1 MVLNRIISHQYAPP
15 EVAVML
21 SAPTSKGI
29 QETSKG
35 IQENSAVR
43 VRNQPN
49 SDTSVRTVDQMEQQ
63 LDYVV
68 DLIASDRATGN
79 ASVDQ
84 IFATPPTSSV
94 HNAALRFSVILTCRS
109 QGLELRSL
117 LASAKECLS
126 RLEGEHELILVDA
139 VWHNSSV
146 EACRELGISLAVA
159 PRNRLG
165 SMRAIGAR
173 NATGDV
179 LTFVDVENAAALKC
193 LPDHLNQLTKGCD
206 AVQSDQSYCPVVLSK
221 PVEKENRTS
230 MAARD
235 MLRCCFSQLT
245 SALIRLAC
253 GVNTRVCEC
262 PVQSVRRPVWEQ
274 LRLTEQGAAASLELS
289 LRCGWVSGN
298 CVETCSDKAASCG
311 TTPRMRESLRRF
323 YDALR
328 IALVQRPDRMVV
340 APAVATFVCALGLLA
355 WTVMSARMLGSIGTM
370 VWMGA
375 ASVGMMVAALWIT
388 AGWIATEYA
397 RQRKWM
403 APASKKQ
410 SYLGTIST
418 QSSFSIGA
426 SMIVTGM
433 LMMCLGAWLGASETT
448 GIALSSPWVM
458 SNVITWV
465 WPGATLTLIGHQFSM
480 AGMLVSWFRRQPL
493 Q

>member
-1 MVLNRIISHQYAPP
+1 
-15 EVAVML
+15 ML

-35 IQENSAVR
+35 IQETSALR
-43 VRNQPN
+43 ASKQLC
-49 SDTSVRTVDQMEQQ
+49 SDASVRTVDHMEQQ

-68 DLIASDRATGN
+68 DLIASDRSVGT

-84 IFATPPTSSV
+84 VFSTPSASSV
-94 HNAALRFSVILTCRS
+94 NNTNLSFSVILTCRN
-109 QGLELRSL
+109 QGIELRSL
-117 LASAKECLS
+117 LVAAKESLS
-126 RLEGEHELILVDA
+126 RIEGEHELILVDA

-193 LPDHLNQLTKGCD
+193 LPDHLAQLTKGCD
-206 AVQSDQSYCPVVLSK
+206 AVQSDQSYCPVVTSK
-221 PVEKENRTS
+221 SVEKENKVAI
-230 MAARD
+230 AARD
-235 MLRCCFSQLT
+235 LLRYCFSQFT
-245 SALIRLAC
+245 SALIRVVC
-253 GVNTRVCEC
+253 GVSTRVCEC
-262 PVQSVRRPVWEQ
+262 PAQSVRRSVWEQ
-274 LRLTEQGAAASLELS
+274 VRLTEQGAAASLELS
-289 LRCGWVSGN
+289 LRCGWLSGN
-298 CVETCSDKAASCG
+298 YVETCSDRAGSGVAP
-311 TTPRMRESLRRF
+311 PRMRESLRRA

-328 IALVQRPDRMVV
+328 IALIQRPDRMVV

-355 WTVMSARMLGSIGTM
+355 WTVMSARMLGAVGTM
-370 VWMGA
+370 VWMGT

-403 APASKKQ
+403 APASKQQ
-410 SYLGTIST
+410 SCLGTIST

-433 LMMCLGAWLGASETT
+433 LMMCLGAWLGAGEAT
-448 GIALSSPWVM
+448 GVSLSSPWVM